1 MNIRCVKKRLEAATT
16 LVDVI
21 LAVGIIAIMSGGMIG
36 SITYGFYV
44 MQMARENQRATQI
57 ILERIEA
64 IRLYN
69 WTQVTDPNFIP
80 ATFTDVYDPQGAAN
94 EQGVVYQGTVAKS
107 SVPFTNSYSA
117 NMMQLTLG
125 LTWKTRNITRT
136 RSLTTYI
143 ARDGIQ
149 NYVY

>member
-1 MNIRCVKKRLEAATT
+1 MNIRCVKRRFEAATT

-44 MQMARENQRATQI
+44 MEMARENQRATQI

-69 WTQVTDPNFIP
+69 WSQVKDPTFIP
-80 ATFTDVYDPQGAAN
+80 STFTDVYDPQASSGS
-94 EQGVVYQGTVAKS
+94 QGTV
-107 SVPFTNSYSA
+107 Y
-117 NMMQLTLG
+117 
-125 LTWKTRNITRT
+125 
-136 RSLTTYI
+136 
-143 ARDGIQ
+143 
-149 NYVY
+149 